1 MPQKDAAGFVL
12 AGGQSSRMGTDKA
25 LVEFRGRPL
34 IAQALGTLR
43 QAGLS
48 AAIAG
53 AQPTAK
59 PILGAFAP
67 LVPDREP
74 DQGPLGGICA
84 AMASNAARWAVFV
97 PVDLP
102 LLPASL
108 VKYLLNHARGT
119 GSAITLASVA
129 GFVQTF
135 PAVVDQAA
143 LTGLQAELAAGRA
156 GCFSA
161 FKAAAAALEQ
171 AIDVISAESL
181 GQSGQV
187 SHPKGLPAANW
198 FLNINSADDL
208 RQAESDWQNG
218 PREL

>member
-1 MPQKDAAGFVL
+1 
-12 AGGQSSRMGTDKA
+12 
-25 LVEFRGRPL
+25 
-34 IAQALGTLR
+34 
-43 QAGLS
+43 
-48 AAIAG
+48 
-53 AQPTAK
+53 
-59 PILGAFAP
+59 
-67 LVPDREP
+67 
-74 DQGPLGGICA
+74 
-84 AMASNAARWAVFV
+84 MASNAARWAVFV

-108 VKYLLNHARGT
+108 IKYLLNHARGT

-171 AIDVISAESL
+171 AIDVIYAESL